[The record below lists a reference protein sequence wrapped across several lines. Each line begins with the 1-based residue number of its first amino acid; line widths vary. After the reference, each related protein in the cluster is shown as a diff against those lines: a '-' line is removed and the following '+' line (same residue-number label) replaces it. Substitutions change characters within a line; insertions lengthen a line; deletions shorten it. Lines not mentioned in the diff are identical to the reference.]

1 MMKEWKIIDNKLYRL
16 FKFKD
21 FLSAFKFMTDVAL
34 EAEKQKHHP
43 DWSNKYNVVE
53 IFLTTHDANNQITE
67 KDYLLAQ
74 AIDLIYQKSIH

>member
-1 MMKEWKIIDNKLYRL
+1 MKEWKIIDNKLYKL

-34 EAEKQKHHP
+34 EAENQKHHP
-43 DWSNKYNVVE
+43 DWSNNYNVVE
-53 IFLTTHDANNQITE
+53 IFLTTHDSNNQITE